1 MKRKAGKNE
10 IKVGDLVRLKDDGSI
25 AVGVGLVLEKREDC
39 TEIVDLLDEIRG
51 SASPDILEEI
61 PDFLLFKPI
70 YLVLWQGENISPTDK
85 PVWMF
90 STELQIVE

>member
-61 PDFLLFKPI
+61 PAFLLFKPI

>member
-51 SASPDILEEI
+51 GTSPDILEEI

-70 YLVLWQGENISPTDK
+70 YLVLWQGENIFPTDK

>member
-51 SASPDILEEI
+51 STSPDILEEI